1 MTYTVSSGT
10 LNSTIPY
17 HTYWN
22 QPCGMKPISEI
33 VVMRW
38 HWKSA
43 GHCGVN
49 IVRIEISVISDGTK
63 LAMIDTTA
71 SVFGLAYYHQCF
83 DAIGWASGRAL
94 GP

>member
-1 MTYTVSSGT
+1 
-10 LNSTIPY
+10 
-17 HTYWN
+17 
-22 QPCGMKPISEI
+22 MKPISEI

-71 SVFGLAYYHQCF
+71 SVFGLAYCP
-83 DAIGWASGRAL
+83 SVL
-94 GP
+94 